1 MHFRKMPPIFNH
13 CRAAAAARQ
22 IYRCFG
28 INVEHKKIAKEIM
41 VMCEEKIAELLT
53 KSERNVCTN
62 IHARWM

>member
-1 MHFRKMPPIFNH
+1 MHFRKMSLYSITAVL
-13 CRAAAAARQ
+13 RAAARQ

-41 VMCEEKIAELLT
+41 AMCEEKIAELLT